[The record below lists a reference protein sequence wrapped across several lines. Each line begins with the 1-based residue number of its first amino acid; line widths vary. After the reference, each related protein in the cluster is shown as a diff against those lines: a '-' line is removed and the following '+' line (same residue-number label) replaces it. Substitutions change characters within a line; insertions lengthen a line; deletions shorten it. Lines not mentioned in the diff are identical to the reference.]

1 LVIITIIRR
10 ITNSVYCEG
19 EGEFMIK
26 AFSAFLLTTIISF
39 VVMVG
44 ALLIWVTIQGNHI
57 TNPSDGDGLGFAVA
71 YGGIAAIPISLA
83 IGVFGGIIGYLRD

>member
-1 LVIITIIRR
+1 ME
-10 ITNSVYCEG
+10 SFPDYCYNKKKILYMNENEG
-19 EGEFMIK
+19 ESMIK

-57 TNPSDGDGLGFAVA
+57 TDPSLADGLG
-71 YGGIAAIPISLA
+71 
-83 IGVFGGIIGYLRD
+83 LRLPMG

>member
-1 LVIITIIRR
+1 
-10 ITNSVYCEG
+10 
-19 EGEFMIK
+19 MIK

-57 TNPSDGDGLGFAVA
+57 TDPSLADGLG
-71 YGGIAAIPISLA
+71 
-83 IGVFGGIIGYLRD
+83 LRLPMG

>member
-1 LVIITIIRR
+1 M
-10 ITNSVYCEG
+10 NENEG
-19 EGEFMIK
+19 ESMIK

-57 TNPSDGDGLGFAVA
+57 TDPSVTDGLGFAVA
-71 YGGIAAIPISLA
+71 YGVIAAVPISIA
-83 IGVFGGIIGYLRD
+83 IEIFGGIIGYLRN

>member
-1 LVIITIIRR
+1 M
-10 ITNSVYCEG
+10 NENEG
-19 EGEFMIK
+19 ESMIK

-57 TNPSDGDGLGFAVA
+57 TDPSVADGLGFAGA
-71 YGGIAAIPISLA
+71 YGVIAAVPISLA
-83 IGVFGGIIGYLRD
+83 IGIFGGIIGYLRN

>member
-1 LVIITIIRR
+1 M
-10 ITNSVYCEG
+10 NENEG
-19 EGEFMIK
+19 ESMIK

-57 TNPSDGDGLGFAVA
+57 TDPSLADGLGFAFA
-71 YGGIAAIPISLA
+71 YGVIAAVPVSLA
-83 IGVFGGIIGYLRD
+83 IGIFGGIIGYLRN

>member
-1 LVIITIIRR
+1 
-10 ITNSVYCEG
+10 
-19 EGEFMIK
+19 MIK

-44 ALLIWVTIQGNHI
+44 ALLIWVTIQGTQI

>member
-1 LVIITIIRR
+1 
-10 ITNSVYCEG
+10 
-19 EGEFMIK
+19 MIK

-44 ALLIWVTIQGNHI
+44 ALLIWVTIQGTHI

-71 YGGIAAIPISLA
+71 YGGIAAIPILT
-83 IGVFGGIIGYLRD
+83 FGKKQPNRWLLYYSSYV